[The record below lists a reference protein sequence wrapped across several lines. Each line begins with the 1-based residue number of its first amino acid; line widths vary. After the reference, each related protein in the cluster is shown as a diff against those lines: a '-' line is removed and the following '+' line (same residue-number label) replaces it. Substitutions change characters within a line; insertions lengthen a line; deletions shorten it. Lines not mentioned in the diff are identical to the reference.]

1 MLNPIFSRLLCVGLT
16 IMATTMMVTKV
27 SAAPRASAG
36 TDNTARAALHAAVDG
51 EAESSPRLVR
61 EAVSVARQLRK
72 SENMYD
78 QVAAAGTLV
87 DIGDKESL
95 QFLADT
101 LSHADWS
108 LMRSAIDMLLNVQ
121 HPAGIDLI
129 YRAAQENPEGV
140 FIKFL
145 SESLATRP
153 REDMAEFLM
162 NALKADDS
170 WVKKHALQA
179 LATLPFSDKEKRIRL
194 IAEDEGQDSM
204 TRAYAYYVLMD
215 TAARQQSLDKLL
227 ELAANGSPD
236 AQEAAAVGLG
246 LVKNAK
252 TQAALVSLENSDNAR
267 AQLAAY
273 ASDAGFGTD
282 AAISKIVD
290 KIAHGSGMESSV
302 AAASVRRMPG
312 PIASQISELV
322 TTCCKL
328 DTEVAARLLESWA
341 TIDADPTKM
350 FEWGLHNSD
359 ASVRM
364 QAVWLVGERQD
375 RKYLKVIGPMLKDS
389 DSGIRAM
396 ASWAI
401 VRILGDEYDP
411 GVEI

>member
-1 MLNPIFSRLLCVGLT
+1 MHISILPRVLGLCLAFAASGAV
-16 IMATTMMVTKV
+16 
-27 SAAPRASAG
+27 AAPAAATSTPAAASTAIPEAP
-36 TDNTARAALHAAVDG
+36 TDSERDSGRRMV
-51 EAESSPRLVR
+51 S

-72 SENMYD
+72 SENVYD
-78 QVAAAGTLV
+78 QIAAAGTLV

-101 LSHADWS
+101 MSHPDWS
-108 LMRSAIDMLLNVQ
+108 MMRSALDMLLNVQ

-129 YRAAQENPEGV
+129 YRAAQMNPEGV
-140 FIKFL
+140 FVKFL

-162 NALKADDS
+162 TALKADDS

-179 LATLPFSDKEKRIRL
+179 LANLPVTDKEKRIRV
-194 IAEDEGQDSM
+194 IAEDDKQDSM

-215 TAARQQSLDKLL
+215 TGARQQSLDKLL
-227 ELAANGSPD
+227 DLAANGSPD

-252 TQAALVSLENSDNAR
+252 TQAALQRLETSENAR
-267 AQLAAY
+267 AQMAAY
-273 ASDAGFGTD
+273 ASEAGFGAD
-282 AAISKIVD
+282 AAIAKIVD
-290 KIAHGSGMESSV
+290 TMAHGSGMDSSV

-312 PIASQISELV
+312 PIATQISELI
-322 TTCCKL
+322 TSCCKL

-341 TIDADPTKM
+341 TIDADASKM
-350 FEWGLHNSD
+350 FEWGLHNPD
-359 ASVRM
+359 PAVRM
-364 QAVWLVGERQD
+364 QAVWLVGERHD
-375 RKYLKVIGPMLKDS
+375 RKYLKVIGPMLKDP
-389 DSGIRAM
+389 DSGIRSM

>member
-1 MLNPIFSRLLCVGLT
+1 MLNPFNARVLCLAVTL
-16 IMATTMMVTKV
+16 ACPMVM
-27 SAAPRASAG
+27 AAPGSTTAAQGAPQAASKGDAG
-36 TDNTARAALHAAVDG
+36 GGAEDAQAA
-51 EAESSPRLVR
+51 PRLVR

-72 SENMYD
+72 SDNVYD

-108 LMRSAIDMLLNVQ
+108 VMRSAIDMLLNVQ

-129 YRAAQENPEGV
+129 YRAAQQNPEGV

-162 NALKADDS
+162 NALKADDT

-179 LATLPFSDKEKRIRL
+179 LATLPFSDKEKRIRS
-194 IAEDEGQDSM
+194 IAEDDQQDSM

-215 TAARQQSLDKLL
+215 TAARNQSLDKLL
-227 ELAANGSPD
+227 DLAANGSPD

-252 TQAALVSLENSDNAR
+252 TQAALQSLEASDNSR

-273 ASDAGFGTD
+273 ASEAGFGAD
-282 AAISKIVD
+282 AAISVIVE

-341 TIDADPTKM
+341 TIDADPARMLK
-350 FEWGLHNSD
+350 WGLNHAD
-359 ASVRM
+359 PSVRM
-364 QAVWLVGERQD
+364 QAVWLGGERQD
-375 RKYLKVIGPMLKDS
+375 RKYLKDIGPFLKDS

>member
-1 MLNPIFSRLLCVGLT
+1 
-16 IMATTMMVTKV
+16 MVKRFFRYAICSILV
-27 SAAPRASAG
+27 SVAHAAAAEGGESPAGSAG
-36 TDNTARAALHAAVDG
+36 VTHDGPGQKHPTGETQTDSRMVRDAV
-51 EAESSPRLVR
+51 L
-61 EAVSVARQLRK
+61 VARQLRK
-72 SENMYD
+72 SENIFD

-87 DIGDKESL
+87 DIGDKEAL

-101 LSHADWS
+101 LTHSDWS
-108 LMRSAIDMLLNVQ
+108 TMRSAIDMLLNVQ

-129 YRAAQENPEGV
+129 YRASQINPEGV
-140 FIKFL
+140 FVKFL

-162 NALKADDS
+162 TALKADDS

-179 LATLPFSDKEKRIRL
+179 LARLPFNDKEKRIRS
-194 IAEDEGQDSM
+194 IAEDEQQDSM
-204 TRAYAYYVLMD
+204 TRAYAHYVLMD
-215 TAARQQSLDKLL
+215 TAARPQSLDKLL
-227 ELAANGSPD
+227 DLAANGSPD

-252 TQAALVSLENSDNAR
+252 TQAALHNLEGSQNSR

-273 ASDAGFGTD
+273 ASDAGFGSD

-290 KIAHGSGMESSV
+290 KIAHGEGMESSV
-302 AAASVRRMPG
+302 AAASIRRMPG
-312 PIASQISELV
+312 TIASQISQLV
-322 TTCCKL
+322 TSCCKL
-328 DTEVAARLLESWA
+328 HTEVAARLLESWA
-341 TIDADPTKM
+341 TIDADPSKVY
-350 FEWGLHNSD
+350 EWGLHNPD

-364 QAVWLVGERQD
+364 QAVWLVGERHD
-375 RKYLKVIGPMLKDS
+375 RKYLPIVGAMLKDP

-411 GVEI
+411 GLEI

>member
-1 MLNPIFSRLLCVGLT
+1 
-16 IMATTMMVTKV
+16 MV
-27 SAAPRASAG
+27 S
-36 TDNTARAALHAAVDG
+36 
-51 EAESSPRLVR
+51 

-72 SENMYD
+72 SENVYD
-78 QVAAAGTLV
+78 QIAAAGTLV

-101 LSHADWS
+101 MSHPDWS
-108 LMRSAIDMLLNVQ
+108 MMRSALDMLLNVQ

-129 YRAAQENPEGV
+129 YRAAQMNPEGV
-140 FIKFL
+140 FVKFL

-162 NALKADDS
+162 TALKADDS

-179 LATLPFSDKEKRIRL
+179 LANLPVTDKEKRIRV
-194 IAEDEGQDSM
+194 IAEDDKQDSM

-215 TAARQQSLDKLL
+215 TGARQQSLDKLL
-227 ELAANGSPD
+227 DLAANGSPD

-252 TQAALVSLENSDNAR
+252 TQAALQRLETSENAR
-267 AQLAAY
+267 AQMAAY
-273 ASDAGFGTD
+273 ASEAGFGAD
-282 AAISKIVD
+282 AAIAKIVD
-290 KIAHGSGMESSV
+290 TMAHGSGMDSSV

-312 PIASQISELV
+312 PIATQISELI
-322 TTCCKL
+322 TSCCKL

-341 TIDADPTKM
+341 TIDADASKM
-350 FEWGLHNSD
+350 FEWGLHNPD
-359 ASVRM
+359 PAVRM
-364 QAVWLVGERQD
+364 QAVWLVGERHD
-375 RKYLKVIGPMLKDS
+375 RKYLKVIGPMLKDP
-389 DSGIRAM
+389 DSGIRSM

>member
-1 MLNPIFSRLLCVGLT
+1 MLNPLNVPALCLVMTL
-16 IMATTMMVTKV
+16 ICPMAK
-27 SAAPRASAG
+27 AAPGSTTAAHGAPLTAAKSDAG
-36 TDNTARAALHAAVDG
+36 DGTEDAQAA
-51 EAESSPRLVR
+51 PRLVR

-72 SENMYD
+72 SDNVYD

-101 LSHADWS
+101 LSHPDWS

-129 YRAAQENPEGV
+129 YRAAQQNPEGV

-162 NALKADDS
+162 NALKADDT

-179 LATLPFSDKEKRIRL
+179 LATLPFSDKEKRIRS
-194 IAEDEGQDSM
+194 IAEDDQQDSM

-215 TAARQQSLDKLL
+215 TAARNQSLDKLL
-227 ELAANGSPD
+227 DLAVNGSPD

-252 TQAALVSLENSDNAR
+252 TQAALQSLEASDNSR

-273 ASDAGFGTD
+273 ASEAGFGAD
-282 AAISKIVD
+282 DAISVIVE

-312 PIASQISELV
+312 PIASQISDLV

-341 TIDADPTKM
+341 TIDADPGRMLK
-350 FEWGLHNSD
+350 WGLGNAD
-359 ASVRM
+359 PSVRM

-375 RKYLKVIGPMLKDS
+375 RKYLKDIGPLLKDS

>member
-1 MLNPIFSRLLCVGLT
+1 MIKPVLPHGVCLILALVAGTAAADGVSSKSASR
-16 IMATTMMVTKV
+16 
-27 SAAPRASAG
+27 AAPSG
-36 TDNTARAALHAAVDG
+36 QTNKPTDVDAQG
-51 EAESSPRLVR
+51 DSRMVR

-72 SENMYD
+72 SDNVYD

-101 LSHADWS
+101 LAHPDWS

-129 YRAAQENPEGV
+129 YRASQINPEGV
-140 FIKFL
+140 FVKFL

-162 NALKADDS
+162 TALKADDS

-179 LATLPFSDKEKRIRL
+179 LAQLPFNDKEKRIRS
-194 IAEDEGQDSM
+194 IAEDAHQDSM

-252 TQAALVSLENSDNAR
+252 TEAALHALENSDNAR

-282 AAISKIVD
+282 TAISKIVD
-290 KIAHGSGMESSV
+290 KIAHGEGMESSV

-312 PIASQISELV
+312 PIASQISALV
-322 TTCCKL
+322 TSCCKL

-341 TIDADPTKM
+341 TIDADPSKM
-350 FEWGLHNSD
+350 FEWGLHNAD

-364 QAVWLVGERQD
+364 QAVWLVGERHD
-375 RKYLKVIGPMLKDS
+375 RKYLPVIGPMLKDP

>member
-1 MLNPIFSRLLCVGLT
+1 
-16 IMATTMMVTKV
+16 MVKRFFRYAICSILV
-27 SAAPRASAG
+27 SVA
-36 TDNTARAALHAAVDG
+36 HAAAAEGGESPAGRAGVTHDG
-51 EAESSPRLVR
+51 PAEKHPTGETQTDSRMVR
-61 EAVSVARQLRK
+61 DAVLVARQLRK
-72 SENMYD
+72 SENIFD

-87 DIGDKESL
+87 DIGDKEAL

-101 LSHADWS
+101 LTHSDWS
-108 LMRSAIDMLLNVQ
+108 TMRSAIDMLLNVQ

-129 YRAAQENPEGV
+129 YRASQINPEGV
-140 FIKFL
+140 FVKFL

-162 NALKADDS
+162 TALKADDS

-179 LATLPFSDKEKRIRL
+179 LARLPFNDKEKRIRS
-194 IAEDEGQDSM
+194 IAEDEQQDSM
-204 TRAYAYYVLMD
+204 TRAYAHYVLMD
-215 TAARQQSLDKLL
+215 TAARPQSLDKLL
-227 ELAANGSPD
+227 DLAANGSPD

-252 TQAALVSLENSDNAR
+252 TLAALHSLEGSQNSR

-273 ASDAGFGTD
+273 ASDAGFGSD

-290 KIAHGSGMESSV
+290 KIAHGEGMESSV
-302 AAASVRRMPG
+302 AAASIRRMPG
-312 PIASQISELV
+312 TIASQISQLV
-322 TTCCKL
+322 TSCCKL
-328 DTEVAARLLESWA
+328 DTEVASRLLESWA
-341 TIDADPTKM
+341 TIDADPSKVY
-350 FEWGLHNSD
+350 EWGLHNPD

-364 QAVWLVGERQD
+364 QAVWLVGERHD
-375 RKYLKVIGPMLKDS
+375 RKYLPIVGAMLKDP

-411 GVEI
+411 GLEI

>member
-1 MLNPIFSRLLCVGLT
+1 MIKPGF
-16 IMATTMMVTKV
+16 
-27 SAAPRASAG
+27 P
-36 TDNTARAALHAAVDG
+36 HAACLALVFATGVAVAADG
-51 EAESSPRLVR
+51 TSPMTNSTPAHAGQAQKQFSGETHADSRMVR
-61 EAVSVARQLRK
+61 DAVLVARQLRK
-72 SENMYD
+72 SENIYD

-87 DIGDKESL
+87 DIGDKEAL

-101 LSHADWS
+101 LAHPDWS

-129 YRAAQENPEGV
+129 YRASQINPEGV
-140 FIKFL
+140 FVKFL

-162 NALKADDS
+162 TALKADDS

-179 LATLPFSDKEKRIRL
+179 LAHLPFNDKEKRIRS
-194 IAEDEGQDSM
+194 IAEDGSQDSM

-215 TAARQQSLDKLL
+215 TSARPQSLDKLL
-227 ELAANGSPD
+227 DLAANGSPD

-246 LVKNAK
+246 MVNNAK
-252 TQAALVSLENSDNAR
+252 TQAALHTLEGSGNPR

-290 KIAHGSGMESSV
+290 TIAHGDGMESSV
-302 AAASVRRMPG
+302 AAASIRRMPG
-312 PIASQISELV
+312 PIASQISQLV
-322 TTCCKL
+322 TSCCKL

-341 TIDADPTKM
+341 TIDADPSKM
-350 FEWGLHNSD
+350 FEWGLNNPD

-375 RKYLKVIGPMLKDS
+375 RKYLPIIGPMLKDA

-401 VRILGDEYDP
+401 VRILGDEFDP
-411 GVEI
+411 GLEI

>member
-1 MLNPIFSRLLCVGLT
+1 MLNPPFPRRLGLCLMVMIGALAGQPVFAAQT
-16 IMATTMMVTKV
+16 AAQSESKGQAATGDE
-27 SAAPRASAG
+27 AQAS
-36 TDNTARAALHAAVDG
+36 
-51 EAESSPRLVR
+51 SRLVR

-72 SENMYD
+72 SDNVYD
-78 QVAAAGTLV
+78 QVSAAGTLV

-95 QFLADT
+95 QFLANT
-101 LSHADWS
+101 LSHPDWS

-162 NALKADDS
+162 NALKADDN

-179 LATLPFSDKEKRIRL
+179 LATLPFTDKEKRIRS
-194 IAEDEGQDSM
+194 IAEDKQQDSM
-204 TRAYAYYVLMD
+204 TQAYAYYVLMD
-215 TAARQQSLDKLL
+215 TAARPQSLDKLL
-227 ELAANGSPD
+227 DLAINGSPD

-252 TQAALVSLENSDNAR
+252 TQAALQTLEGSDNSR

-273 ASDAGFGTD
+273 ASEAGFGAD
-282 AAISKIVD
+282 DAISVIVE

-312 PIASQISELV
+312 PIATQISELV

-341 TIDADPTKM
+341 TIDADASRM
-350 FEWGLHNSD
+350 LEWGLHNSD
-359 ASVRM
+359 DSVRM

-375 RKYLKVIGPMLKDS
+375 RKYLKVIAPMLKDS

>member
-1 MLNPIFSRLLCVGLT
+1 MTKFPPRYAICLLLVIVLR
-16 IMATTMMVTKV
+16 V
-27 SAAPRASAG
+27 AAAEGRETPAASAG
-36 TDNTARAALHAAVDG
+36 VTHNGSAQKQSTGETQTDSRMVRDAV
-51 EAESSPRLVR
+51 L
-61 EAVSVARQLRK
+61 VARQLRK
-72 SENMYD
+72 SENIFD

-87 DIGDKESL
+87 DIGDKEAL

-101 LSHADWS
+101 LTHSDWS
-108 LMRSAIDMLLNVQ
+108 TMRSAIDMLLNVQ

-129 YRAAQENPEGV
+129 YRASQINPEGV
-140 FIKFL
+140 FVKFL

-162 NALKADDS
+162 TALKADDS

-179 LATLPFSDKEKRIRL
+179 LARLPFNDKEKRIRS
-194 IAEDEGQDSM
+194 IAEDEQQDSM
-204 TRAYAYYVLMD
+204 TRAYAHYVLMD
-215 TAARQQSLDKLL
+215 TAARPQSLDKLL
-227 ELAANGSPD
+227 DLAANGSPD

-252 TQAALVSLENSDNAR
+252 TQAALHSLEGSQNSR

-273 ASDAGFGTD
+273 ASEAGFGSD

-290 KIAHGSGMESSV
+290 IIAHGEGMESSV
-302 AAASVRRMPG
+302 AAASIRRMPG
-312 PIASQISELV
+312 PIASQISQLA
-322 TTCCKL
+322 TSCCKL

-341 TIDADPTKM
+341 TINADPSKM
-350 FEWGLHNSD
+350 YEWGLHNSD

-364 QAVWLVGERQD
+364 QAVWLVGERHD
-375 RKYLKVIGPMLKDS
+375 RKYLPIVGAMLKDP

-411 GVEI
+411 GLEI

>member
-1 MLNPIFSRLLCVGLT
+1 MLNLVVPRLLCLSLA
-16 IMATTMMVTKV
+16 IMTT
-27 SAAPRASAG
+27 
-36 TDNTARAALHAAVDG
+36 AVA
-51 EAESSPRLVR
+51 AESSSLAAHSAALGGAGKIGTAEATTDSDAEAASRLVR

-72 SENMYD
+72 SDNIYD

-87 DIGDKESL
+87 DVGDKESL

-101 LSHADWS
+101 LSHGDWS
-108 LMRSAIDMLLNVQ
+108 IMRSAIDMLLNVQ

-129 YRAAQENPEGV
+129 YRAAQQNPEGV
-140 FIKFL
+140 FVKFL

-162 NALKADDS
+162 NALNADDS

-179 LATLPFSDKEKRIRL
+179 LATLPFNDKEKRIRS
-194 IAEDEGQDSM
+194 IAEDEKQDSM

-227 ELAANGSPD
+227 DLAVNGSPD

-252 TQAALVSLENSDNAR
+252 TQAALRTLENSDNAR

-273 ASDAGFGTD
+273 ASEAGFGAD

-290 KIAHGSGMESSV
+290 KIVHGDGMESSV

-312 PIASQISELV
+312 PIATQISELV

-328 DTEVAARLLESWA
+328 DTEAAARLLESWA

-350 FEWGLHNSD
+350 LDWGLHNAD

-375 RKYLKVIGPMLKDS
+375 RKHLKVIGPMLKDS

>member
-1 MLNPIFSRLLCVGLT
+1 MIKSVYIPVVCLILALASG
-16 IMATTMMVTKV
+16 TT
-27 SAAPRASAG
+27 AAAG
-36 TDNTARAALHAAVDG
+36 TTTNGVAKAPSSKLDKHSD
-51 EAESSPRLVR
+51 AETQADSRMVR

-72 SENMYD
+72 SENVYD

-87 DIGDKESL
+87 DIGDKDAL

-101 LSHADWS
+101 LAHPDWS

-129 YRAAQENPEGV
+129 YRASQINPEGV
-140 FIKFL
+140 FVKFL

-162 NALKADDS
+162 TALKADDS

-179 LATLPFSDKEKRIRL
+179 LARLPLDDKVKRIL
-194 IAEDEGQDSM
+194 AIAEDEKQDSM
-204 TRAYAYYVLMD
+204 TRAYAYYVLMN
-215 TAARQQSLDKLL
+215 TAAQQQSLDKMLD
-227 ELAANGSPD
+227 LAANGSPD

-252 TQAALVSLENSDNAR
+252 TQAALHTLEASTNAR

-290 KIAHGSGMESSV
+290 KIAHGDGMESSV
-302 AAASVRRMPG
+302 AAASIRRMPG
-312 PIASQISELV
+312 PIASQISALV
-322 TTCCKL
+322 TSCCKL

-341 TIDADPTKM
+341 TIDADPSAM
-350 FEWGLHNSD
+350 FKWGLHNAD

-375 RKYLKVIGPMLKDS
+375 RKYLPVIAPMLKDP
-389 DSGIRAM
+389 DSGIRSM
-396 ASWAI
+396 AAWAI

>member
-1 MLNPIFSRLLCVGLT
+1 MTKFSPRDAICLLL
-16 IMATTMMVTKV
+16 VTV
-27 SAAPRASAG
+27 VRVAAAEGSETPAASAG
-36 TDNTARAALHAAVDG
+36 VTHNGSAQKQSTGETQTDSRMVRDAV
-51 EAESSPRLVR
+51 L
-61 EAVSVARQLRK
+61 VARQLRK
-72 SENMYD
+72 SENIFD

-87 DIGDKESL
+87 DIGDKEAL

-101 LSHADWS
+101 LTHSDWS
-108 LMRSAIDMLLNVQ
+108 TMRSAIDMLLNVQ

-129 YRAAQENPEGV
+129 YRASQINPEGV
-140 FIKFL
+140 FVKFL

-162 NALKADDS
+162 TALKANDS

-179 LATLPFSDKEKRIRL
+179 LARLPFNDKEKRIRS
-194 IAEDEGQDSM
+194 IAEDEQQDSM
-204 TRAYAYYVLMD
+204 TRAYAHYVLMD
-215 TAARQQSLDKLL
+215 TAARPQSLDKLL
-227 ELAANGSPD
+227 DLAANGSPD

-252 TQAALVSLENSDNAR
+252 TQAALHSLEGSQNSR

-273 ASDAGFGTD
+273 ASEAGFGSD

-290 KIAHGSGMESSV
+290 KIAHGEGMESSV
-302 AAASVRRMPG
+302 AAASIRRMPG
-312 PIASQISELV
+312 PIASQISQLV
-322 TTCCKL
+322 TSCCKL

-341 TIDADPTKM
+341 TINADPSKM
-350 FEWGLHNSD
+350 YEWGLHNSD

-364 QAVWLVGERQD
+364 QAVWLVGERHD
-375 RKYLKVIGPMLKDS
+375 RKYLPIVGAMLKDP

-411 GVEI
+411 GLEI

>member
-1 MLNPIFSRLLCVGLT
+1 MLNAAYPRALCLALALLS
-16 IMATTMMVTKV
+16 AAV
-27 SAAPRASAG
+27 SAETASAG
-36 TDNTARAALHAAVDG
+36 KTATPAKAGAATADDTQ
-51 EAESSPRLVR
+51 AEPRLVR
-61 EAVSVARQLRK
+61 EAVAVARQLRK
-72 SENMYD
+72 SDNVFD

-87 DIGDKESL
+87 DVGDKESL

-101 LSHADWS
+101 LFHADWS

-129 YRAAQENPEGV
+129 YRAAQQNPEGV
-140 FIKFL
+140 FVKFL

-162 NALKADDS
+162 TALKADDS

-179 LATLPFSDKEKRIRL
+179 LARLPFTDKEKRIRG
-194 IAEDEGQDSM
+194 IAEDEKQDSM

-227 ELAANGSPD
+227 DLAANGSPD
-236 AQEAAAVGLG
+236 AQEAAAVALG

-252 TQAALVSLENSDNAR
+252 TQAALQTLEGSDNSR

-273 ASDAGFGTD
+273 ASEAGFGAD
-282 AAISKIVD
+282 DAISVIVE
-290 KIAHGSGMESSV
+290 KIAHGTGMESSV

-312 PIASQISELV
+312 PIASQISQLV

-341 TIDADPTKM
+341 TIDADPSYM
-350 FEWGLHNSD
+350 LDWGLHNADS
-359 ASVRM
+359 SVRM

>member
-1 MLNPIFSRLLCVGLT
+1 
-16 IMATTMMVTKV
+16 MVKRFFRYAICSILV
-27 SAAPRASAG
+27 SVAHAAAAEGGESPAGSAG
-36 TDNTARAALHAAVDG
+36 VTHNGSAQKQSTGETQTDSRMVRDAV
-51 EAESSPRLVR
+51 L
-61 EAVSVARQLRK
+61 VARQLRQ
-72 SENMYD
+72 SENIFD

-87 DIGDKESL
+87 DIGDKEAL

-101 LSHADWS
+101 LTHSDWS
-108 LMRSAIDMLLNVQ
+108 TMRSAIDMLLNVQ

-129 YRAAQENPEGV
+129 YRASQINPEGV
-140 FIKFL
+140 FVKFL

-162 NALKADDS
+162 TALKADDS

-179 LATLPFSDKEKRIRL
+179 LARLPFNDKEKRIRS
-194 IAEDEGQDSM
+194 IAEDEQQDSM
-204 TRAYAYYVLMD
+204 TRAYAHYVLMD
-215 TAARQQSLDKLL
+215 TAARPQSLDKLL
-227 ELAANGSPD
+227 DLAANGSPD

-252 TQAALVSLENSDNAR
+252 TQAALHSLEGSQNSR

-273 ASDAGFGTD
+273 ASEAGFGSD
-282 AAISKIVD
+282 AAISKIVE
-290 KIAHGSGMESSV
+290 KIAYGEGMESSV
-302 AAASVRRMPG
+302 AAASIRRMPG
-312 PIASQISELV
+312 PIASQISQLV
-322 TTCCKL
+322 TSCCKL

-341 TIDADPTKM
+341 TINADPSKM
-350 FEWGLHNSD
+350 YEWGLHNSD

-364 QAVWLVGERQD
+364 QAVWLVGERHD
-375 RKYLKVIGPMLKDS
+375 RKYLPIVGAMLKDP

-411 GVEI
+411 GLEI

>member
-1 MLNPIFSRLLCVGLT
+1 MIKPGFS
-16 IMATTMMVTKV
+16 
-27 SAAPRASAG
+27 
-36 TDNTARAALHAAVDG
+36 HAACLAVMLAAGVAVAADGASPNRSSTPAHGDQAKEQSSG
-51 EAESSPRLVR
+51 EAQTDSRMVR
-61 EAVSVARQLRK
+61 DAVLVARQLRK
-72 SENMYD
+72 SENVYD

-87 DIGDKESL
+87 DIGDKEAL

-101 LSHADWS
+101 LSHPDWS

-129 YRAAQENPEGV
+129 YRASQINPEGV
-140 FIKFL
+140 FVKFL

-162 NALKADDS
+162 TALKADDS

-179 LATLPFSDKEKRIRL
+179 LARLPFNDKEKRIRS
-194 IAEDEGQDSM
+194 IAEDERQDSM

-215 TAARQQSLDKLL
+215 TSARPQSLDKLL
-227 ELAANGSPD
+227 DLAANGSPD
-236 AQEAAAVGLG
+236 AQEAAAVALG

-252 TQAALVSLENSDNAR
+252 TQAALHSLEGSDNAR

-273 ASDAGFGTD
+273 ASDAGFGSD

-290 KIAHGSGMESSV
+290 KIAHGDGMESSV
-302 AAASVRRMPG
+302 AAASIRRMPG
-312 PIASQISELV
+312 PIASQISQLV
-322 TTCCKL
+322 TSCCKL

-341 TIDADPTKM
+341 TIDADPSKM
-350 FEWGLHNSD
+350 FEWGLHNPD

-375 RKYLKVIGPMLKDS
+375 RKYLPIIGSMLQDA

-411 GVEI
+411 GLEI

>member
-1 MLNPIFSRLLCVGLT
+1 M
-16 IMATTMMVTKV
+16 
-27 SAAPRASAG
+27 
-36 TDNTARAALHAAVDG
+36 
-51 EAESSPRLVR
+51 
-61 EAVSVARQLRK
+61 
-72 SENMYD
+72 
-78 QVAAAGTLV
+78 
-87 DIGDKESL
+87 

-101 LSHADWS
+101 LCHGDWS

-129 YRAAQENPEGV
+129 YRAAQHNPEGV

-162 NALKADDS
+162 NTLKADDS

-179 LATLPFSDKEKRIRL
+179 LATLPFSDKEQRIRL
-194 IAEDEGQDSM
+194 IAEDETQDSM

-227 ELAANGSPD
+227 DLAANGSPD

-252 TQAALVSLENSDNAR
+252 TQAALQVLEGSGNSR

-273 ASDAGFGTD
+273 ASEAGFGAD
-282 AAISKIVD
+282 DAISVIVE

-312 PIASQISELV
+312 AIASQISELV

-341 TIDADPTKM
+341 TIDADATQM
-350 FEWGLHNSD
+350 LEWGLNNSD

-411 GVEI
+411 GLEI

>member
-1 MLNPIFSRLLCVGLT
+1 MLNPFELRALCLALALSSPLA
-16 IMATTMMVTKV
+16 M
-27 SAAPRASAG
+27 AAP
-36 TDNTARAALHAAVDG
+36 AATSG
-51 EAESSPRLVR
+51 EARPAASSGAGAEDADSASRLVR
-61 EAVSVARQLRK
+61 EAVAVARQLRK
-72 SENMYD
+72 SENFYD

-101 LSHADWS
+101 LSHPDWS

-129 YRAAQENPEGV
+129 YRAAQANPEGV

-162 NALKADDS
+162 TALKGDDT
-170 WVKKHALQA
+170 WVRKHALQA
-179 LATLPFSDKEKRIRL
+179 LATLPFTDKEKRIRL
-194 IAEDEGQDSM
+194 IAEDVHQDSM

-215 TAARQQSLDKLL
+215 TEARGPSLDKLL
-227 ELAANGSPD
+227 DLAVNGSPD

-252 TQAALVSLENSDNAR
+252 TQAALQTLEASDNSR

-273 ASDAGFGTD
+273 ASEAGFGAD
-282 AAISKIVD
+282 DAISVIVE

-341 TIDADPTKM
+341 TIDADPARMLK
-350 FEWGLHNSD
+350 WGLGNAD
-359 ASVRM
+359 PSVRM

-375 RKYLKVIGPMLKDS
+375 RKYLKDISPLLKDS

>member
-1 MLNPIFSRLLCVGLT
+1 MLNPLMARVLAVGLALVSIPVT
-16 IMATTMMVTKV
+16 AQPLPAT
-27 SAAPRASAG
+27 APFDG
-36 TDNTARAALHAAVDG
+36 VMNGPTARAVKVA
-51 EAESSPRLVR
+51 AESDADAEPRLVR
-61 EAVSVARQLRK
+61 EAVSVARQLRT
-72 SENMYD
+72 SDNIYD

-87 DIGDKESL
+87 DVGDKEAL

-129 YRAAQENPEGV
+129 YRAAQHNPEGV

-162 NALKADDS
+162 TALKADDS

-179 LATLPFSDKEKRIRL
+179 LATLPFSDKEKRIRS
-194 IAEDEGQDSM
+194 IAEDDTQDSM

-227 ELAANGSPD
+227 DLAANGSPD

-246 LVKNAK
+246 LVKNAR
-252 TQAALVSLENSDNAR
+252 TQAALQSLESSGNAR

-273 ASDAGFGTD
+273 ASEAGFGAD
-282 AAISKIVD
+282 DAISKIVD
-290 KIAHGSGMESSV
+290 KIAHGDGMESSV

-341 TIDADPTKM
+341 TIDADPSKM
-350 FEWGLHNSD
+350 LDWGLHNADS
-359 ASVRM
+359 SVRM

-375 RKYLKVIGPMLKDS
+375 RNYLKVIGPMLKDS

-401 VRILGDEYDP
+401 VRILGDQYDA

>member
-1 MLNPIFSRLLCVGLT
+1 MLNPFLLRALCFGVALSCPLA
-16 IMATTMMVTKV
+16 MAATTAPATPPAKAKTAHQPATD
-27 SAAPRASAG
+27 AAGEDAEG
-36 TDNTARAALHAAVDG
+36 AA
-51 EAESSPRLVR
+51 RLVR

-72 SENMYD
+72 SENFYD

-101 LSHADWS
+101 LSHPDWS

-121 HPAGIDLI
+121 HPAGVDLI
-129 YRAAQENPEGV
+129 YRAAQQDPEGV
-140 FIKFL
+140 FLKFL

-162 NALKADDS
+162 TALKADDT

-179 LATLPFSDKEKRIRL
+179 LATLPFSDKEKRIRS
-194 IAEDEGQDSM
+194 IAEDTHQDSM

-215 TAARQQSLDKLL
+215 TGARSQSLDKLL
-227 ELAANGSPD
+227 DLAVNGSPD

-252 TQAALVSLENSDNAR
+252 TQAALQSLEASDNSR

-273 ASDAGFGTD
+273 ASEAGFGAD
-282 AAISKIVD
+282 DAISVIVE

-341 TIDADPTKM
+341 TIDADPSRMLK
-350 FEWGLHNSD
+350 WGLNNPD
-359 ASVRM
+359 PSVRM

-375 RKYLKVIGPMLKDS
+375 RKYLKDIGPLLKDS